1 MLLLD
6 AGMLDRGDQVCLYP
20 DGMRLSTEFAFDADG
35 TVVSGCAGFGL
46 ERGLA
51 AMRQAG
57 TLQ

>member
-1 MLLLD
+1 MSQQ
-6 AGMLDRGDQVCLYP
+6 AYWVSRSGDQ
-20 DGMRLSTEFAFDADG
+20 

-46 ERGLA
+46 EHWLA